1 MSLEWQHGQGHF
13 PERRLLLASFLPAA
27 KSVQVS
33 EQHRAHSSTPALTWR
48 IAVTNQFHRAREKED
63 GGVSLPPV
71 PLVSGKLASGPG
83 FVSSLLLPGHH
94 RAP

>member
-1 MSLEWQHGQGHF
+1 MSLEWQHGQAHF
-13 PERRLLLASFLPAA
+13 PEPRLLLASFLPAA

-33 EQHRAHSSTPALTWR
+33 EHRAHSSTPTLTWR
-48 IAVTNQFHRAREKED
+48 IAVTDQFHRAREKED
-63 GGVSLPPV
+63 GGVSLPLV

-83 FVSSLLLPGHH
+83 FVSNLLLPGHH